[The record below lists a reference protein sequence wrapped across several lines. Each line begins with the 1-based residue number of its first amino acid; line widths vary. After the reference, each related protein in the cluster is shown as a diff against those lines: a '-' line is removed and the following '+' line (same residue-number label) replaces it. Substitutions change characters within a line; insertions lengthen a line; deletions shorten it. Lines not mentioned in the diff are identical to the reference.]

1 MGRIKVLNN
10 IMKQKFIDY
19 FMDIAT
25 RTSELSYAKR
35 LQVGAVIVKGN
46 QILAS
51 GYNGMPSGWENVCE
65 RKVFSRF
72 GDINPHTDPITYEYI
87 SQEILDEQYPYIEYV
102 GDKPV
107 NRYTLVS
114 KPEVLHAERNSLDKV
129 AASNESTLGAV
140 MFTTHAPCLECAKS
154 IYNTGI
160 TDVYYKEEYRSND
173 GIEFLKK
180 TGVHVHKYI
189 TPETSV

>member
-1 MGRIKVLNN
+1 VGRIKVLNN

-25 RTSELSYAKR
+25 RTSKLSYAKR

-65 RKVFSRF
+65 VIIPEQ
-72 GDINPHTDPITYEYI
+72 INPETRTITP
-87 SQEILDEQYPYIEYV
+87 S
-102 GDKPV
+102 K
-107 NRYTLVS
+107 LVS

-173 GIEFLKK
+173 GINFLKK

>member
-25 RTSELSYAKR
+25 RTSKLSYAKR

-46 QILAS
+46 QILSS
-51 GYNGMPSGWENVCE
+51 GYNGMPSGWENNCE
-65 RKVFSRF
+65 TKEWMTLENPDFYSQK
-72 GDINPHTDPITYEYI
+72 DIE
-87 SQEILDEQYPYIEYV
+87 EKWPYIEYSDV
-102 GDKPV
+102 DDSPIG
-107 NRYTLVS
+107 RYCLKS
-114 KPEVLHAERNSLDKV
+114 KPEVMHAERNAIDKV
-129 AASNESTLGAV
+129 ASSNESTLGAV
-140 MFTTHAPCLECAKS
+140 MFTTHAPCLDCAKS

-173 GIEFLKK
+173 GINFLKK